1 MSAGTVTTSTSP
13 PSRLVIEPAG
23 VLLLPDL
30 VELWK
35 ARDLLWTLAGRDLK
49 VRYKQTALGIIW
61 IVLQP
66 LLGAGILTFVFAKVA
81 HVKAPGEIPYFL
93 LAFAGMIVW
102 TAFSSTLTRTSSALI
117 GNAQLVSKV
126 YFPRLILPLS
136 NLLSTLVDV
145 AVMFALLVIMC
156 AWYRFV
162 PPWTVVLLPLFVV
175 LAMVLGSGLGTVSA
189 GWAVSYR
196 DVQYLIPVF
205 VQMLLFASPVAYAA
219 SQVPVFRRAYFLN
232 PMAGLIEGFRWAL
245 FGIGDVRLTTV
256 LYATVASLLS
266 AVLGYLEFGRME
278 RSFAD
283 VI

>member
-1 MSAGTVTTSTSP
+1 MSGGVSSTISRNQP
-13 PSRLVIEPAG
+13 RLVIQPATRFF
-23 VLLLPDL
+23 VPSFF
-30 VELWK
+30 ELWQ

-81 HVKAPGEIPYFL
+81 RVPAPGQIPYFL
-93 LAFAGMIVW
+93 LSFSGMIVW
-102 TAFSSTLTRTSSALI
+102 TAFSSTLSRTSSALI

-145 AVMFALLVIMC
+145 AVMFALLVVLC
-156 AWYRFV
+156 AWYRLV
-162 PPWTVVLLPLFVV
+162 PPATVILLPVFVV
-175 LAMVLGSGLGTVSA
+175 LAMILGSGIGTVAA

-205 VQMLLFASPVAYAA
+205 MQMLFFASPVAYAA
-219 SQVPVFRRAYFLN
+219 SQVPVFRRVFFLN
-232 PMAGLIEGFRWAL
+232 PLAGLIEGFRWAL
-245 FGIGDVRLTTV
+245 FGAGDVRISTIV
-256 LYATVASLLS
+256 YASIVSLLC
-266 AVLGYLEFGRME
+266 AVAGYAEFGRME